1 MQKLQTYDA
10 YNHKYIDPNGSYEE
24 YKIWRKSDGYKVWLR
39 KQWRIQ
45 DPNPIIK
52 APEPEPEQ
60 QDLLGNI
67 TKIFPGA
74 VQLRVKWIASMLK
87 S

>member
-1 MQKLQTYDA
+1 MQKLPTYDA

-45 DPNPIIK
+45 AGQSIRPSQRTSDRTSDRTRI
-52 APEPEPEQ
+52 
-60 QDLLGNI
+60 
-67 TKIFPGA
+67 
-74 VQLRVKWIASMLK
+74 
-87 S
+87 